1 MLLAKY
7 YSQNYYLRQGG
18 YVFIGIITNLFS
30 QFVCLQ
36 ITQKLLNR
44 FHKIWWKGG
53 KWTTEEAI
61 RFRW

>member
-7 YSQNYYLRQGG
+7 YSQNYYLHQGG

-36 ITQKLLNR
+36 ITQKLLN
-44 FHKIWWKGG
+44 
-53 KWTTEEAI
+53 
-61 RFRW
+61 